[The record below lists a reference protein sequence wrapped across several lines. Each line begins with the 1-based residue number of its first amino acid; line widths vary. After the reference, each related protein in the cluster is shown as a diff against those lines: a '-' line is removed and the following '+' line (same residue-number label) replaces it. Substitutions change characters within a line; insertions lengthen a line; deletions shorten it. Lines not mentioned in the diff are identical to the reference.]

1 MSEVQESSH
10 FMARKAQSLNAL
22 LNNQAPYNTWNADI
36 RYTEAANTA
45 YARMCMKLN
54 EGVLLHAREN
64 RMKQLERT
72 VANTCYSAKN
82 DFSFLEA

>member
-1 MSEVQESSH
+1 
-10 FMARKAQSLNAL
+10 MARKAASLNAL
-22 LNNQAPYNTWNADI
+22 LNNQAPYNTWTADV
-36 RYTEAANTA
+36 RYTEAASNA
-45 YARMCMKLN
+45 YERMCSKLN
-54 EGVLLHAREN
+54 EGVLLHARES